1 MKFKGILVLFLIIVI
16 GVNIWVFKENKR
28 LDTIV
33 WENTYVNGIDI
44 SLTKIEDLE
53 NKLEEISTDL
63 LNVEKTIKYS
73 EEDKVIKIVDL
84 ETTTNSK
91 QIYNEI
97 LQKQK
102 GNFFTKYI
110 QYFKTKDL
118 EKKYSLEYIYNEDKI
133 YSFLKD
139 NFESVVNTNGSIN
152 YSLKDNA
159 LELSVDKSV
168 VIDYDK
174 TIAEIIST
182 DIVVVSTEEVVPEIN
197 KEELVSFLEKKSS
210 KVETKPKNASI
221 SFENGELIVVDGYNG
236 KTVDIENTK
245 LKIDKALKKEEN
257 LIPLVFKETE
267 PEVTAKDLQDRIGNI
282 NILLGSFSTSY
293 SSSAAGRRYNV
304 ELAAKKINGKVL
316 APNEVFSYNSM
327 VAPVT
332 SAGGYQTATVFQG
345 NKAVPGIGGGICQ
358 VSSTLYNAVL
368 YSNLEI
374 VERHNHGLPVGY
386 VKPSLDAT
394 VASGSG
400 LDFRFKNTSGGY
412 IYIRTITN
420 NGKLTIEIYGE
431 KKDFEVVLTS
441 KTISSISPKVERI
454 LDKSLEAGTEKVISN
469 GANGYISEAYIK
481 VTKNG
486 KVVREERLSKDTY
499 RATVKEIHYNE

>member
-1 MKFKGILVLFLIIVI
+1 MKFKGILIFFLVIIC
-16 GVNIWVFKENKR
+16 GVNIFVFKENKR
-28 LDTIV
+28 LNSIV
-33 WENTYVNGIDI
+33 WENTYINEIDV
-44 SLTKIEDLE
+44 SLMKLEDLE
-53 NKLEEISTDL
+53 NKIQEISTSL
-63 LNVEKTIKYS
+63 LEKEKTIKYN
-73 EEDKVIKIVDL
+73 EQEKIIKLVEID
-84 ETTTNSK
+84 TTTNYKKVHNDILSK
-91 QIYNEI
+91 QD
-97 LQKQK
+97 
-102 GNFFTKYI
+102 GNFLTKYI
-110 QYFKTKDL
+110 QYLKTKNV
-118 EKKYSLEYIYNEDKI
+118 EKRYTLEYIYDENKI
-133 YSFLKD
+133 YSFLKT
-139 NFESVVNTNGSIN
+139 NFEEIVTTNGSIN

-159 LELSVDKSV
+159 IELGIEKRTVL
-168 VIDYDK
+168 DYDT
-174 TIAEIIST
+174 TIEEIKNM
-182 DIVVVSTEEVVPEIN
+182 DIVVISTQEVVPEIN

-221 SFENGELIVVDGYNG
+221 AFENGELIIVDGYNG

-245 LKIDKALKKEEN
+245 LKIDKALKQEEN

-267 PEVTAKDLQDRIGNI
+267 PEVTATELQERIGNI

-293 SSSAAGRRYNV
+293 SSSGSGRRHNV

-316 APNEVFSYNSM
+316 APNEIFSYNAM

-400 LDFRFKNTSGGY
+400 LDFKFKNTSNGY
-412 IYIRTITN
+412 IYIRAIASG
-420 NGKLTIEIYGE
+420 GKLTIEIYGE
-431 KKDFEVVLTS
+431 KKDFEVVLSS
-441 KTISSISPKVERI
+441 KTISTISPTVNRI
-454 LDKSLEAGTEKVISN
+454 LDKTLEPGTEKVISN
-469 GANGYISEAYIK
+469 GANGYVSEAYIK

-486 KVVREERLSKDTY
+486 EVVRNERLSKDTY